1 MNWPPRPSGPGMTDR
16 GMTEP
21 GTPDPPDGP
30 PPPGRPRARA
40 LGSGAPKPGPPEPES
55 PEEQAP
61 QAKAASLP
69 APDETATAPAAP
81 AAGAEALPPPT
92 ALPPDAALPQPAAVA
107 FPAPAPE
114 AVATSATAA
123 RPLRVLAVA
132 SEAFPWI
139 KTGGL
144 ADVVGALPVALAAEG
159 VEVTTLIPGYPAVMA
174 AMDMVQRVDPLPD
187 LLGGPAR
194 LVHAVLGGQRLV
206 ALDAPHYFA
215 RAGSPYLAPWGMDW
229 PDNPM
234 RFAALS
240 RAAATLAQSGGF
252 DALHAHD
259 WQAGLAPAY
268 LSFEAPRLPSLFTL
282 HNLAFQGQ
290 FPAGLFP
297 ALGLPGEA
305 FGAGGVEYYGQVGYL
320 KAGLW
325 FAERITTVSPTYAA
339 EIRTPEWGMGL
350 DGLLRGRSRA
360 LEGILNGLDTAEWNP
375 ATDPLLPAHYDAANP
390 AGRAENKAH
399 LQARMGLAPDADAPL
414 FAFIGRMTWQKGID
428 LVLEALP
435 AVLDNGAQIAL
446 LGTGDG
452 ALEAR
457 VHGAT
462 AANPGR
468 VGSFIGFDEGFAR
481 LCYGGA
487 DAIILPSRFEPC
499 GLGQLCALRYG
510 ALPLV
515 ARVGGLADSVVDANE
530 MALAAGAG
538 TGFNFAPVTHPMLQ
552 ASIERAIR
560 LYRRPEA
567 WARLRANA
575 MATDVSWA
583 RSARRYAGL
592 FQEMLAGG

>member
-1 MNWPPRPSGPGMTDR
+1 VNWPPRPSGR
-16 GMTEP
+16 
-21 GTPDPPDGP
+21 
-30 PPPGRPRARA
+30 
-40 LGSGAPKPGPPEPES
+40 
-55 PEEQAP
+55 
-61 QAKAASLP
+61 
-69 APDETATAPAAP
+69 TAPGVPTVP
-81 AAGAEALPPPT
+81 AE
-92 ALPPDAALPQPAAVA
+92 
-107 FPAPAPE
+107 APAPPEAGATEAGRSGAETSFAEASNADPTEAEAPEAEASRAEAPDAEAREVEPPAVVATE
-114 AVATSATAA
+114 AVAPEAEAPARPATPRA
-123 RPLRVLAVA
+123 PLRVLAVA
-132 SEAFPWI
+132 SEAYPWI

-144 ADVVGALPVALAAEG
+144 ADVVGALPGALAAEG
-159 VEVTTLIPGYPAVMA
+159 VAVTTLIPGYPAVMA
-174 AMDMVQRVDPLPD
+174 AMDPVARVEALPD
-187 LLGGPAR
+187 LPGGPAR
-194 LVHAVLGGQRLV
+194 LVHATLGGQQLV

-215 RAGSPYLAPWGMDW
+215 RAGSPYLAPWGTDW
-229 PDNPM
+229 PDNPF
-234 RFAALS
+234 RFAALG
-240 RAAATLAQSGGF
+240 RAAALLAQSGGF

-268 LSFEAPRLPSLFTL
+268 LRFDAPRLPSLFTL

-290 FPAGLFP
+290 YPAHIFAG
-297 ALGLPGEA
+297 LGLPWEA
-305 FGAGGVEYYGQVGYL
+305 FAPGGVEYYGQVGYL

-325 FAERITTVSPTYAA
+325 FADRITTVSPTYAA

-350 DGLLRGRSRA
+350 DGLLRGRARV
-360 LEGILNGLDTAEWNP
+360 LDGILNGLDTAEWNP
-375 ATDPLLPAHYDAANP
+375 ATDPLLPAHYSAADP
-390 AGRAENKAH
+390 AGRAANKAH
-399 LQARMGLAPDADAPL
+399 LQARMGLAPDPDAPL
-414 FAFIGRMTWQKGID
+414 FAFIGRLTWQKGID

-452 ALEAR
+452 ALEER

-487 DAIILPSRFEPC
+487 DAVILPSRFEPC

-510 ALPLV
+510 ALPIV
-515 ARVGGLADSVVDANE
+515 ARVGGLADTVVDANE

-538 TGFNFAPVTHPMLQ
+538 TGFNFAPVIHPLLQ

-560 LYRRPEA
+560 LYRQPEA

-583 RSARRYAGL
+583 RSARRYAAI
-592 FQEMLAGG
+592 FHDMRAGG